1 MELTFLLTSLEKTR
15 KFCYTLSMKTL
26 YDVQQLLKQY
36 GIFVYMGNRLYE
48 IEVMKL
54 ELSQLYQMGLLDQ
67 EAYIQAAMVLRR
79 EHRLES
85 DYQKKI
91 GDKK

>member
-1 MELTFLLTSLEKTR
+1 
-15 KFCYTLSMKTL
+15 
-26 YDVQQLLKQY
+26 
-36 GIFVYMGNRLYE
+36 MGNRLYE

-54 ELSQLYQMGLLDQ
+54 ELSQLHQMGLIDQ
-67 EAYIQAAMVLRR
+67 EAYIEAAMVLRR

-91 GDKK
+91 GDEK

>member
-1 MELTFLLTSLEKTR
+1 
-15 KFCYTLSMKTL
+15 MKTL
-26 YDVQQLLKQY
+26 YDVQQLLKQF

-54 ELSQLYQMGLLDQ
+54 ELSQLHQMGLLDQ
-67 EAYIQAAMVLRR
+67 ETYIKAAMVLRR

-85 DYQKKI
+85 DYQKKSRR
-91 GDKK
+91 